1 MKTNWKTQNINIRE
15 NSFLKL
21 VEKIDKSNNKSTRY
35 KGTIETMLLEFFG
48 KTSKKKYIW
57 KRATFKR
64 LLIHA
69 YNQKCY
75 GLLRDYKSVEVLHN
89 ISSFGNQ
96 LVRNIESWERKGF
109 DKEEQL
115 RSLIRHSFAIYE
127 TPVFLENTFFEV
139 DKKFMLWYLQL
150 GKGKSVKELSQMPIR
165 LTSKMA
171 HEFKNAP
178 NYFEPNQT
186 LRFVQALGFGA
197 SFKTAKLIGFSKL
210 SNINESEEKFWET
223 VVHFFSKETNI
234 DGKELDKILEF
245 LMFKYRENKKFS
257 MKNRKQRALLQQALE
272 WEKNVY
278 ASNIGEIL
286 RWEASG
292 ITPLYQEKTENGKKV
307 VYKTVEL
314 LNSIALFDEGNAMH
328 HCVAEYDEDC
338 SEGVSTIFSLQRVSE
353 NKLTERLATIEV
365 GLSEKKIIEAKAKF
379 NEEPNEKSIQMIDL
393 WVNNSQIKG
402 SYDVVEYENYMNG
415 AAIENANHVNTD
427 ENFDTIVRIV
437 FWIIFFIIKA
447 ILLSK

>member
-1 MKTNWKTQNINIRE
+1 MKPNWNTKNINIRE

-21 VEKIDKSNNKSTRY
+21 VDKIDKSNNKPTRY

-69 YNQKCY
+69 YKQKCY

-96 LVRNIESWERKGF
+96 MVRNIESWERKGF

-127 TPVFLENTFFEV
+127 TPVFLENTFFEF

-150 GKGKSVKELSQMPIR
+150 GKGKSVKDLSQMPIH
-165 LTSKMA
+165 LTNKMA

-178 NYFEPNQT
+178 NIFKPNEA
-186 LRFVQALGFGA
+186 LRFAQALGFGA
-197 SFKTAKLIGFSKL
+197 SIKTAKVIGFSKL
-210 SNINESEEKFWET
+210 SNINENEEKFWET
-223 VVHFFSKETNI
+223 VVLFFAKETNVNAK
-234 DGKELDKILEF
+234 DLDKILEF
-245 LMFKYRENKKFS
+245 LMYKYRENKKIS
-257 MKNRKQRALLQQALE
+257 MKNRTQRALIFQALE
-272 WEKNVY
+272 WEKDVY
-278 ASNIGEIL
+278 KAEIGEIL
-286 RWEASG
+286 NWETSG
-292 ITPLYQEKTENGKKV
+292 ITPLYLEKNENGKKV
-307 VYKTVEL
+307 VYKTIEL

-328 HCVAEYDEDC
+328 HCVADYDKDC
-338 SEGVSTIFSLQRVSE
+338 KEGVSTIFSLQRVSE

-365 GLSEKKIIEAKAKF
+365 GLDEKKIIEAKAKF
-379 NEEPNEKSIQMIDL
+379 NEEPNEKSLQMIDL

-402 SYDVVEYENYMNG
+402 SYDAVEYENYMNA
-415 AAIENANHVNTD
+415 AAIENANHVNSD
-427 ENFDTIVRIV
+427 EDFDTKARIV

-447 ILLSK
+447 ILLSR